1 MPENQAPSTVA
12 DGLRQRAEAQL
23 RERASSTGQMLTE
36 AESQRLIHELQVHQ
50 IELELQNEEL
60 RETCARL
67 EQSLENHTQIEQT
80 LRYYE
85 RIVAATPDAVAL
97 LDRNYVY
104 LAVNA
109 GYLRRTGAPREA
121 IVGRSV
127 GEIMG
132 EGVFQTL
139 LKDKLDRCLAG
150 ELVQYQFWFDIP
162 VQCRRFLD
170 VSYAPY
176 RTETGAIAGVVVNSR
191 DITDLKWTEEARRKS
206 EACYRAIVQ
215 DQTEIISRFTPD
227 GVFTFVNEAY
237 CRFFGKT
244 SQELLAAKWQP
255 KAVAEDR
262 PRIQEKLCVLS
273 PAIPV
278 VVIEN
283 RVHSGTGEV
292 RWMQF
297 ANRAFFDPEGRI
309 VEIQSVGRD
318 ITALKQT
325 EERLRESEAKIQSIF
340 RAAPISLGLTVDRI
354 IQAVNQTTCQL
365 LGYAPEEL
373 IGKSARLLYVSQAD
387 FDFVGTEKY
396 RQLRD
401 QGVGVV
407 ETHWRRKDGVI
418 LDIVLSSAAIDP
430 TDLSKGIA
438 FSALDIT
445 AHKQAEARLRAS
457 EQRFRT
463 LVELLP
469 YGVQENDSE
478 GRITFANPALERL
491 HGLREGGVVGR
502 FIWDFLADEADS
514 ERLRDYLRFLVR
526 EQPPPQAYFSKD
538 RCADGSLID
547 VQVDWTYHCDEHGR
561 VQGFF
566 SVITDIT
573 ERRKAE
579 LRLTEN
585 AERLQ
590 QLSRRLLSVQ
600 EEERRAL
607 ARELHDD
614 FGQQLAALKL
624 NLAMLER
631 DLRDPMHRNRL
642 NDCIQIIEYTRE
654 HIQNTARRLHP
665 SILDDLG
672 LVEAL
677 HWYARSQAER
687 AGCVI
692 EVQDQLPTLLSPKLE
707 TTVFRIVQEAV
718 NNAIR
723 HGDAGRI
730 DIVVAI
736 DCGELALTIQDDG
749 AGFDTDALPAED
761 ESGLGLISM
770 RERAELLGGR
780 FALANRLGGGVRVE
794 VTIPLEENGS

>member
-12 DGLRQRAEAQL
+12 DALRQRAEARL
-23 RERASSTGQMLTE
+23 REQSSSTSQMLTE
-36 AESQRLIHELQVHQ
+36 VESLRLIHELQAHQ

-60 RETCARL
+60 RETRARL
-67 EQSLENHTQIEQT
+67 EQSLENLTQIEQT

-109 GYLRRTGAPREA
+109 EYLRRTGAPREA
-121 IVGRSV
+121 IVRRSV

-150 ELVQYQFWFDIP
+150 ELVQHQSWFDVP
-162 VQCRRFLD
+162 TQGRRFLD
-170 VSYAPY
+170 VRYAPY
-176 RTETGAIAGVVVNSR
+176 RAETGAIAGVVINSR
-191 DITDLKWTEEARRKS
+191 DITDFKWTEEALRKS
-206 EACYRAIVQ
+206 EACYRAVVE
-215 DQTEIISRFTPD
+215 DQAEVISRFTPD
-227 GVFTFVNEAY
+227 GVLTFVNEAY
-237 CRFFGKT
+237 CRFLGKT
-244 SQELLAAKWQP
+244 SQELLGAKWQL
-255 KAVAEDR
+255 KAVTEDL
-262 PRIQEKLCVLS
+262 PRIQEKLCILS
-273 PAIPV
+273 PAIPIV
-278 VVIEN
+278 VLEN
-283 RVHSGTGEV
+283 RVHSGAGEV

-297 ANRAFFDPEGRI
+297 VNRAFFDPEGRI

-340 RAAPISLGLTVDRI
+340 RAAPISLGLTVDRM

-373 IGKSARLLYVSQAD
+373 IGKSARLFYVSQAD

-407 ETHWRRKDGVI
+407 ETLWRRKDGVI

-430 TDLSKGIA
+430 TDLSKGIS

-445 AHKQAEARLRAS
+445 A
-457 EQRFRT
+457 
-463 LVELLP
+463 
-469 YGVQENDSE
+469 
-478 GRITFANPALERL
+478 
-491 HGLREGGVVGR
+491 
-502 FIWDFLADEADS
+502 
-514 ERLRDYLRFLVR
+514 
-526 EQPPPQAYFSKD
+526 
-538 RCADGSLID
+538 
-547 VQVDWTYHCDEHGR
+547 
-561 VQGFF
+561 
-566 SVITDIT
+566 
-573 ERRKAE
+573 RRKVE
-579 LRLTEN
+579 LRLAEN

-614 FGQQLAALKL
+614 FGQQLTALKL
-624 NLAMLER
+624 NLALLER
-631 DLRDPMHRNRL
+631 DLRDPTHRNRL
-642 NDCIQIIEYTRE
+642 HDCIQIIEHTRE

-677 HWYARSQAER
+677 YWYARSQAQR

-692 EVQDQLPTLLSPKLE
+692 EVQDRLPALLSPKLE
-707 TTVFRIVQEAV
+707 TAVFRIVQEAV

-723 HGDAGRI
+723 HGAARRI
-730 DIVVAI
+730 DIAVAV
-736 DCGELALTIQDDG
+736 DCGELALAIQDDG
-749 AGFDTDALPAED
+749 AGFDPDALPTD
-761 ESGLGLISM
+761 SESGLGLISM

-780 FALANRLGGGVRVE
+780 FALASRLGGGVRVE
-794 VTIPLEENGS
+794 VTIPLEIE

>member
-12 DGLRQRAEAQL
+12 DALRQRAEARL
-23 RERASSTGQMLTE
+23 REQASSTGQMLTE
-36 AESQRLIHELQVHQ
+36 AESQRLIHELQVRQ

-67 EQSLENHTQIEQT
+67 EQSLENLTQIEQT

-85 RIVAATPDAVAL
+85 RIVAATPDSVAL

-104 LAVNA
+104 LVVNA
-109 GYLRRTGAPREA
+109 EYFRRTGQPREA
-121 IVGRSV
+121 IVGHSI
-127 GEIMG
+127 GEVMG
-132 EGVFQTL
+132 EEVFQTL

-150 ELVQYQFWFDIP
+150 ELVQYQFWFDFST
-162 VQCRRFLD
+162 QGRRFLD

-176 RTETGAIAGVVVNSR
+176 LTETGAVAGVVVS
-191 DITDLKWTEEARRKS
+191 T
-206 EACYRAIVQ
+206 
-215 DQTEIISRFTPD
+215 
-227 GVFTFVNEAY
+227 
-237 CRFFGKT
+237 
-244 SQELLAAKWQP
+244 
-255 KAVAEDR
+255 
-262 PRIQEKLCVLS
+262 
-273 PAIPV
+273 
-278 VVIEN
+278 
-283 RVHSGTGEV
+283 
-292 RWMQF
+292 
-297 ANRAFFDPEGRI
+297 
-309 VEIQSVGRD
+309 RD

-325 EERLRESEAKIQSIF
+325 EAWLCASEAKIQSIF

-354 IQAVNQTTCQL
+354 IQEVNQTTCQL

-373 IGKSARLLYVSQAD
+373 IGKSARLFYVSQAD

-401 QGVGVV
+401 QGVGTV
-407 ETHWRRKDGVI
+407 ETHWRCKDGVI
-418 LDIVLSSAAIDP
+418 LDIMLSSAAIDP
-430 TDLSKGIA
+430 TDLSKGIS

-445 AHKQAEARLRAS
+445 ARKQAEARLRES

-469 YGVQENDSE
+469 YGVQENDNE
-478 GRITFANPALERL
+478 GRITFANPAMEHL
-491 HGLREGGVVGR
+491 HGPWEGGVVGR

-514 ERLRDYLRFLVR
+514 EQLRDYLQFLVR
-526 EQPPPQAYFSKD
+526 EQPPPTTYFSKN

-547 VQVDWTYHCDEHGR
+547 IQVDWTYHRDEHGR
-561 VQGFF
+561 LQGFF

-573 ERRKAE
+573 ARRKAE
-579 LRLTEN
+579 LRLAEN
-585 AERLQ
+585 TERLQ

-624 NLAMLER
+624 NLALLER
-631 DLRDPMHRNRL
+631 DLRDPMHRSRL
-642 NDCIQIIEYTRE
+642 HDCIQIIEYTRE
-654 HIQNTARRLHP
+654 HIQNTARQLRP
-665 SILDDLG
+665 SMLDDLG

-692 EVQDQLPTLLSPKLE
+692 EVQDRLPALLSPKLE
-707 TTVFRIVQEAV
+707 TAVFRIVQEAV

-723 HGDAGRI
+723 HGDARRI
-730 DIVVAI
+730 DIAVAV
-736 DCGELALTIQDDG
+736 DCGELALAIQDDG
-749 AGFDTDALPAED
+749 AGFDPDALPTD
-761 ESGLGLISM
+761 NESGLGLISM

-780 FALANRLGGGVRVE
+780 FALASRLGGGVRVE

>member
-1 MPENQAPSTVA
+1 MPENQAPSAVA
-12 DGLRQRAEAQL
+12 DALRQRAEARL
-23 RERASSTGQMLTE
+23 REQSSSTSQMLTE
-36 AESQRLIHELQVHQ
+36 VESLRLIHELQAHQ

-60 RETCARL
+60 RETRARL
-67 EQSLENHTQIEQT
+67 EQSLENLTQIEQT

-109 GYLRRTGAPREA
+109 EYLRRTGAPREA
-121 IVGRSV
+121 IVRRSV

-150 ELVQYQFWFDIP
+150 ELVQHQSWFDVP
-162 VQCRRFLD
+162 TQGRRFLD
-170 VSYAPY
+170 VRYAPY
-176 RTETGAIAGVVVNSR
+176 RAETGAIAGVVINSR
-191 DITDLKWTEEARRKS
+191 DITDFKWTEEALRKS
-206 EACYRAIVQ
+206 EACYRAVVE
-215 DQTEIISRFTPD
+215 DQAEVISRFTPD
-227 GVFTFVNEAY
+227 GVLTFVNEAY
-237 CRFFGKT
+237 CRFLGKT
-244 SQELLAAKWQP
+244 SQELLGAKWQL
-255 KAVAEDR
+255 KAVTEDL
-262 PRIQEKLCVLS
+262 PRIQEKLCILS
-273 PAIPV
+273 PAIPIV
-278 VVIEN
+278 VLEN
-283 RVHSGTGEV
+283 RVHSGAGEV

-297 ANRAFFDPEGRI
+297 VNRAFFDPEGRI

-401 QGVGVV
+401 QGVGTV
-407 ETHWRRKDGVI
+407 ETRWRRKDGVI
-418 LDIVLSSAAIDP
+418 LNIVLSSAAIDP
-430 TDLSKGIA
+430 TDLSKGIS

-445 AHKQAEARLRAS
+445 ARKQAEARLRAS

-478 GRITFANPALERL
+478 GRITFANPALEHL
-491 HGLREGGVVGR
+491 HGPWEGGVVGR

-514 ERLRDYLRFLVR
+514 ERLRDYLQFLVR
-526 EQPPPQAYFSKD
+526 EQPPPTTYFSKNH
-538 RCADGSLID
+538 CADGSLID
-547 VQVDWTYHCDEHGR
+547 IQVDWTYHRDEHGR

-573 ERRKAE
+573 ARRKAE
-579 LRLTEN
+579 LRLAEN
-585 AERLQ
+585 TERLQ

-614 FGQQLAALKL
+614 FGQQLTALKL
-624 NLAMLER
+624 NLALLER
-631 DLRDPMHRNRL
+631 DLRDPTHRNRL
-642 NDCIQIIEYTRE
+642 HDCIQIIEHTRE

-677 HWYARSQAER
+677 YWYARSQAQR

-692 EVQDQLPTLLSPKLE
+692 EVQDRLPALLSPKLE
-707 TTVFRIVQEAV
+707 TAVFRIVQEAV

-723 HGDAGRI
+723 HGAARRI
-730 DIVVAI
+730 DIAVAV
-736 DCGELALTIQDDG
+736 DCGELALAIQDDG
-749 AGFDTDALPAED
+749 AGFDPDALPTD
-761 ESGLGLISM
+761 SESGLGLISM

-780 FALANRLGGGVRVE
+780 FALASRLGGGVRVE
-794 VTIPLEENGS
+794 VTIPLEIE